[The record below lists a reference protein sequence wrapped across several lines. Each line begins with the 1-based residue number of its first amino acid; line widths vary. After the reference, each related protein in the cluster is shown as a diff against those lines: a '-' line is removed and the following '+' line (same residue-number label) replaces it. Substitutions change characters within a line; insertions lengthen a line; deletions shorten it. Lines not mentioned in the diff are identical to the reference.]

1 MIKVLDSRK
10 MRFGKIDN
18 MDIVAYAST
27 IRCVIVVAEYAQAI
41 STPLNYIVLSLQ
53 SRQGVHYMESL
64 TISR

>member
-1 MIKVLDSRK
+1 MLDRRK

-18 MDIVAYAST
+18 MDIVADARTVRY
-27 IRCVIVVAEYAQAI
+27 VVVVAEYAQAV

-64 TISR
+64 TLIGE